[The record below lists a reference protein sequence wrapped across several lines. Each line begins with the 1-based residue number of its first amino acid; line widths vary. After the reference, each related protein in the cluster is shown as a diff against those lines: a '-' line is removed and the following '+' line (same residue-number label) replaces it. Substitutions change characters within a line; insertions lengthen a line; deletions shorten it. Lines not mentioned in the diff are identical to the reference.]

1 MTPTHFA
8 SLLGLGNMVCLTRFG
23 LISYVPSGLPGTA
36 PYVPEGGG
44 QPRPPQPALPLPPP
58 PHLQG
63 RLAHVH
69 QSLNEVIFRFSHQFL
84 DLLPVLRE
92 DDCVVSEVIQNGAKV
107 LSASVYE
114 DPA

>member
-1 MTPTHFA
+1 
-8 SLLGLGNMVCLTRFG
+8 MVCLTSFG
-23 LISYVPSGLPGTA
+23 LISYVPCGLPGTA
-36 PYVPEGGG
+36 PYVPEGGS
-44 QPRPPQPALPLPPP
+44 QPRPHQPALPLP

-69 QSLNEVIFRFSHQFL
+69 QPLNEVIFRFSHQFL

-92 DDCVVSEVIQNGAKV
+92 DDRVVSEVIQDGAKV
-107 LSASVYE
+107 LSTSVYE